1 MKLAEWQKN
10 KPECTSPFKASHPS
24 VSADMPLARTDHTV
38 EPSTEIRQGLL
49 PREGGLCSYVTV
61 GETTGKGKETGP
73 SWQSAPHPSS
83 HPHSCMCSF
92 SSIEL
97 AAFSSFRNFAHVW
110 VLPDT
115 FAFTHLPFCYSRAHS
130 LWIPELLL
138 TILLISNKVFLSPSI
153 GNYEQVTFVNFFQIK
168 FINKVSFYLL
178 FLISKFISVK
188 WPLYL

>member
-24 VSADMPLARTDHTV
+24 VSANIPLARTDHTV

-49 PREGGLCSYVTV
+49 LCEGGLCSYATV

-73 SWQSAPHPSS
+73 SWQSTPHLSS
-83 HPHSCMCSF
+83 HPTPACAVSAVLNLQPS
-92 SSIEL
+92 L
-97 AAFSSFRNFAHVW
+97 AFAILHMW

-138 TILLISNKVFLSPSI
+138 TILLISNKVILSPSI
-153 GNYEQVTFVNFFQIK
+153 GNYEQVTFVNFF
-168 FINKVSFYLL
+168 
-178 FLISKFISVK
+178 
-188 WPLYL
+188 